1 MPRLSNVRRL
11 SDVPALPEWRER
23 AAELDAADPLA
34 SYADAFLPTAPD
46 VRAYLDGNS
55 LGRPLHATVRAL
67 EEMVQTRWSGDLIRG
82 WTEGDDPW
90 MGWPEQ
96 LGDSIAAACLG
107 AAPGQTVVADSTT
120 VLLYKLARAGV
131 AARPGRSE
139 IVLDTEN
146 FPTDRYV
153 LEGICAELGLTPRWI
168 ETDPAGGIEPDQVR
182 QAVGE
187 RTALAVFSNVAY
199 RSAHLADVPAITD
212 IVHQVGG
219 LVLWDLSHSVGS
231 VPMQLDQW
239 GVDLA
244 VGCSYKYLCGGPG
257 APAFGYVRRE
267 LHDQIRQPIQGWMG
281 RAEPFVMGPGY
292 VAAAGIRGLVSGT
305 PPILGMVGVREGTSL
320 VAQAGIEAIRAKST
334 ALTALVIELADNVLR
349 PHDVR
354 VATPRDPHRRGSH
367 ITITRPDFR
376 EVNVALWQRGV
387 LTDFRMPDGIRLGL
401 APLSTSYADVV
412 TATEVIAHLVSA

>member
-1 MPRLSNVRRL
+1 MS
-11 SDVPALPEWRER
+11 EWREC
-23 AAELDAADPLA
+23 AAQLDAADPLA
-34 SYADAFLPTAPD
+34 PYAAAFLPMAPD

-55 LGRPLHATVRAL
+55 LGRPLHATARAL
-67 EEMVQTRWSGDLIRG
+67 EEMVQARWSGDLIRG
-82 WTEGDDPW
+82 WTEGADPW

-96 LGDSIAAACLG
+96 LGDAIGEACLG
-107 AAPGQTVVADSTT
+107 AATAQTVVADSTT

-131 AARPGRSE
+131 AARPGRTE
-139 IVLDTEN
+139 IVLDTDN

-153 LEGICAELGLTPRWI
+153 LEGICTELGLTPRWI
-168 ETDPAGGIEPDQVR
+168 QTDPTGGIEPDQVR
-182 QAVGE
+182 QVVGE

-257 APAFGYVRRE
+257 APAFGYVRRD
-267 LHDQIRQPIQGWMG
+267 LQAQIRQPIQGWMG

-320 VAQAGIEAIRAKST
+320 VAQAGIEAIREKSV
-334 ALTALVIELADNVLR
+334 ALTALVIELADDVLG
-349 PHDVR
+349 PYDVH
-354 VATPRDPHRRGSH
+354 VATPRDPARRGSH
-367 ITITRPDFR
+367 VTITRPDFQD
-376 EVNVALWQRGV
+376 VNAALWQRGV

-401 APLSTSYADVV
+401 APLSTSYTDVV
-412 TATEVIAHLVSA
+412 TATEVIAQLLSA